1 MNKTNKNVGDCAPG
15 MGLNHQ
21 PSGLHPN
28 AIAKCAKEAWLLLGS
43 LHIYP
48 VGKEYIK
55 VFLGEK
61 FIYSLPTYQSFHS
74 VVVIT
79 SAFNAI
85 KKLDERSC
93 GAIQRYN
100 KLNKIRSID
109 SVI

>member
-1 MNKTNKNVGDCAPG
+1 
-15 MGLNHQ
+15 
-21 PSGLHPN
+21 
-28 AIAKCAKEAWLLLGS
+28 
-43 LHIYP
+43 
-48 VGKEYIK
+48 
-55 VFLGEK
+55 
-61 FIYSLPTYQSFHS
+61 
-74 VVVIT
+74 VVIT

>member
-1 MNKTNKNVGDCAPG
+1 LIT
-15 MGLNHQ
+15 
-21 PSGLHPN
+21 S
-28 AIAKCAKEAWLLLGS
+28 WLFT
-43 LHIYP
+43 
-48 VGKEYIK
+48 YISYRKRIHFK

-61 FIYSLPTYQSFHS
+61 FIYSPPTYQSFHS

-93 GAIQRYN
+93 GAIQRYY